1 MHETRTNKMLRQIK
15 EIAEIAGIRTEQYA
29 RVTKKRLDVLGVSR
43 ELEREKGAL
52 GERVYELS
60 HSNETAAIL
69 EDATVQ
75 AILGRIGNL
84 ERTLGSFEEEIEDIR
99 ASASE
104 RASDVKR
111 KYEPPVGVAW
121 QESVPVQRSEEPEPE
136 SVSQQ
141 SGTAEEFSRAGA
153 VTEEKP
159 EAVVGETAETA
170 ETAEKAESAEW
181 TDGAERTE
189 GAEEPEEFEEP
200 EVSEEPE
207 DAAEKDPRMS

>member
-121 QESVPVQRSEEPEPE
+121 QESVPVQRSEEPAP
-136 SVSQQ
+136 
-141 SGTAEEFSRAGA
+141 
-153 VTEEKP
+153 
-159 EAVVGETAETA
+159 
-170 ETAEKAESAEW
+170 
-181 TDGAERTE
+181 
-189 GAEEPEEFEEP
+189 
-200 EVSEEPE
+200 
-207 DAAEKDPRMS
+207 